1 MADTKDPK
9 TEVVPNP
16 DGAISTEL
24 AGTSAA
30 IPVRINAG
38 VKFTLLKNHFVAA
51 LEKDGDVMMLL
62 LAPTDSAGQE
72 GMTVKE
78 MVDEVKKLMGAKDG
92 DPEVAKMESE
102 LKGTVEGMS
111 DPEKAK
117 SGFDPMSI
125 RIYVQQAFL
134 YYRTGGKNEDGTVKK
149 ELEYA
154 FSLKADTSKLLG
166 KMDLFTLD
174 EIYFSVWKTNRKKVT
189 DTMNMFMIEDY
200 LKETAQA

>member
-16 DGAISTEL
+16 DGAVFTEL
-24 AGTSAA
+24 TGTSAA

-134 YYRTGGKNEDGTVKK
+134 YYRTGEKK
-149 ELEYA
+149 
-154 FSLKADTSKLLG
+154 
-166 KMDLFTLD
+166 
-174 EIYFSVWKTNRKKVT
+174 
-189 DTMNMFMIEDY
+189 
-200 LKETAQA
+200 

>member
-1 MADTKDPK
+1 MADPK
-9 TEVVPNP
+9 EVGGVVPVES
-16 DGAISTEL
+16 GTVTEGGT
-24 AGTSAA
+24 GTSVA

-51 LEKDGDVMMLL
+51 LEKNGDVMMLL
-62 LAPTDSAGQE
+62 LAPTDSAGNN
-72 GMTVKE
+72 GMTIQE
-78 MVDEVKKLMGAKDG
+78 MVEEVKKLMGAKKD
-92 DPEVAKMESE
+92 DPEIANMETQLNS
-102 LKGTVEGMS
+102 TVSSMS

-117 SGFDPMSI
+117 NGFDPMSI

-134 YYRTGGKNEDGTVKK
+134 YYRTAKKADGTSEK

-166 KMDLFTLD
+166 SMDLFTLD

-189 DTMNMFMIEDY
+189 DTMNMFMIKDF
-200 LKETAQA
+200 LSETAQA

>member
-1 MADTKDPK
+1 MPDPEK
-9 TEVVPNP
+9 EKKEVVP
-16 DGAISTEL
+16 GGEGEVTVEG
-24 AGTSAA
+24 AGTDVA

-72 GMTVKE
+72 GMTIQE
-78 MVDEVKKLMGAKDG
+78 MVNEVKKLMGAKEG
-92 DPEVAKMESE
+92 DPEVAGMEE
-102 LKGTVEGMS
+102 QLNETVQNMS
-111 DPEKAK
+111 DPSKTG

-134 YYRTGGKNEDGTVKK
+134 YYRSAKKDGTAQKD
-149 ELEYA
+149 LEYA
-154 FSLKADTSKLLG
+154 FSLKADTSKLL
-166 KMDLFTLD
+166 KSMDLFTLD

-189 DTMNMFMIEDY
+189 DTMNMFMIEDF

>member
-1 MADTKDPK
+1 MPETKEPK
-9 TEVVPNP
+9 TEVVPEQE
-16 DGAISTEL
+16 GSVTTA
-24 AGTSAA
+24 AGTEVS

-62 LAPTDSAGQE
+62 LSPTDSAGQE
-72 GMTVKE
+72 GMTVQE
-78 MVDEVKKLMGAKDG
+78 MVEEVKKLMGAKDD
-92 DPEVAKMESE
+92 DPEIKSMETQLNS
-102 LKGTVEGMS
+102 TVSGMS
-111 DPEKAK
+111 DPDKTK
-117 SGFDPMSI
+117 GGFDPMSI

-134 YYRTGGKNEDGTVKK
+134 YYRSAKKEDGTKEK

-189 DTMNMFMIEDY
+189 DSMNMFMIEDF

>member
-1 MADTKDPK
+1 MPETKEPK
-9 TEVVPNP
+9 TEVMPGQENSVTT
-16 DGAISTEL
+16 A
-24 AGTSAA
+24 AGTEVS

-62 LAPTDSAGQE
+62 LAPTDSAGNN
-72 GMTVKE
+72 GMTIQE
-78 MVDEVKKLMGAKDG
+78 MVEEVKNLMGAKKD
-92 DPEVAKMESE
+92 DPEIANMETQLNS
-102 LKGTVEGMS
+102 TVSSMS

-134 YYRTGGKNEDGTVKK
+134 YYRTEKKADNTTEKNM
-149 ELEYA
+149 EYA

-166 KMDLFTLD
+166 SMDGLFTLD

-189 DTMNMFMIEDY
+189 DSMNMFMIEDF
-200 LKETAQA
+200 LNETAQA

>member
-1 MADTKDPK
+1 MPDPEK
-9 TEVVPNP
+9 EKKEVVT
-16 DGAISTEL
+16 GGEGEVTVEET
-24 AGTSAA
+24 GTDVT

-72 GMTVKE
+72 GMTVQE
-78 MVDEVKKLMGAKDG
+78 MVNEVKKLMGAKEG
-92 DPEVAKMESE
+92 DPEVEGMEKQ
-102 LKGTVEGMS
+102 LNGTVQSMS
-111 DPEKAK
+111 DPSKTE

-134 YYRTGGKNEDGTVKK
+134 YYRSAKKEDGTTQK

-154 FSLKADTSKLLG
+154 FSLKADTSKLL
-166 KMDLFTLD
+166 KSMDLFTLD

-189 DTMNMFMIEDY
+189 DTMNMFMIEDF

>member
-1 MADTKDPK
+1 MPDPK
-9 TEVVPNP
+9 EPSEVVPKEP
-16 DGAISTEL
+16 EIVLEG
-24 AGTSAA
+24 GTGTDVA

-72 GMTVKE
+72 GMTIQE
-78 MVDEVKKLMGAKDG
+78 MVEEVKQLMGAKEG
-92 DPEVAKMESE
+92 DKEVADMETQLNS
-102 LKGTVEGMS
+102 TVSSMS
-111 DPEKAK
+111 DPKKAG

-134 YYRTGGKNEDGTVKK
+134 YYRSAKKEDGTKEK

-154 FSLKADTSKLLG
+154 FSLKADTSKLL
-166 KMDLFTLD
+166 
-174 EIYFSVWKTNRKKVT
+174 
-189 DTMNMFMIEDY
+189 
-200 LKETAQA
+200 